1 MDQEY
6 NLILFYMPNAWV
18 MFVKEYAKKNNI
30 SYGCAI
36 SKAGEEYRALKSGKK
51 VETPKVV
58 PMKKVETSKPVVK
71 VIESI
76 TKVRKPKLIENPTIS
91 KAEKKSILNELTVNM
106 NALKKQMRVMP
117 SESKKMEIE
126 RMEKRII
133 EISKM

>member
-1 MDQEY
+1 
-6 NLILFYMPNAWV
+6 MPNAWIL
-18 MFVKEYAKKNNI
+18 FVKEYAKKNNI

-58 PMKKVETSKPVVK
+58 PMKKVEMVKPVVK

>member
-1 MDQEY
+1 
-6 NLILFYMPNAWV
+6 MPNAWV

-58 PMKKVETSKPVVK
+58 PMKKVEMVKPVVK

-76 TKVRKPKLIENPTIS
+76 TKVRKPKLIENPTYS
-91 KAEKKSILNELTVNM
+91 KGEIKAILNELTVNL
-106 NALKKQMRVMP
+106 NALKKQQLRMP
-117 SESKKMEIE
+117 SQSRPLQIAELEAKILKF
-126 RMEKRII
+126 
-133 EISKM
+133 SKM